1 LLNDLN
7 NKLHKLSEYRGKWV
21 VVNYWA
27 TWCPPCRE
35 EIPDLVNFHEKH
47 KDNKAVVLGV
57 NHEYATVK
65 ELKHF
70 KKKYKITYPVLRS
83 TPVKPGI
90 VGSIQ
95 GLPTTYIVNPE
106 GVVVAYQS
114 GPVTGE
120 MIEAYIDTFE
130 SKQEKE

>member
-1 LLNDLN
+1 M
-7 NKLHKLSEYRGKWV
+7 
-21 VVNYWA
+21 
-27 TWCPPCRE
+27 
-35 EIPDLVNFHEKH
+35 
-47 KDNKAVVLGV
+47 VLGV

-70 KKKYKITYPVLRS
+70 KKKYKISYPVLRS

-95 GLPTTYIVNPE
+95 GLPTTYIVSPE
-106 GVVVAYQS
+106 GTVVAYQS
-114 GPVTGE
+114 GPVTSE

-130 SKQEKE
+130 SDKEKK